1 MAVFVMHPVQVVDG
15 VHRVE
20 LDLGEVFV
28 TDPVELRGG
37 VRGRRPRHVVRF
49 SRWLS
54 GLYDGCSEFTGPVS
68 EPFLLSEDTTDH
80 SYCLEGDLFQK
91 KKKCRLI

>member
-20 LDLGEVFV
+20 LDLGQVFV

-37 VRGRRPRHVVRF
+37 VGGGRPRHVV
-49 SRWLS
+49 
-54 GLYDGCSEFTGPVS
+54 G
-68 EPFLLSEDTTDH
+68 
-80 SYCLEGDLFQK
+80 SYGD
-91 KKKCRLI
+91 

>member
-1 MAVFVMHPVQVVDG
+1 MCKLNVKRVCILQYVCAYLLKMGTSVIASWRFVLSTFVAVFVMHPVQVVDG

-37 VRGRRPRHVVRF
+37 VGGRRPRHVVA
-49 SRWLS
+49 SHGGS
-54 GLYDGCSEFTGPVS
+54 MG
-68 EPFLLSEDTTDH
+68 
-80 SYCLEGDLFQK
+80 
-91 KKKCRLI
+91 